1 MFDKYYVLNKHMER
15 IDKSVIT
22 TAKDVEAMKLI
33 QAYADFLKRSG
44 KIELPK
50 MHDIMRTRV
59 FSDYIPLDE
68 DWYYIRCAAI
78 ARHLY
83 MRPCVGINSLR
94 EHFGG
99 KHRNGVRH
107 AYHDHANGTIIR
119 SAIHNLE
126 KMGLVEEAKNG
137 GRKLTKAGQKELDL
151 IARQI

>member
-1 MFDKYYVLNKHMER
+1 MER

-59 FSDYIPLDE
+59 FSDYNLSMRTGTTFVVVDSLLRCS
-68 DWYYIRCAAI
+68 YIAAI

-107 AYHDHANGTIIR
+107 SYHDH
-119 SAIHNLE
+119 
-126 KMGLVEEAKNG
+126 VC
-137 GRKLTKAGQKELDL
+137 
-151 IARQI
+151 

>member
-1 MFDKYYVLNKHMER
+1 
-15 IDKSVIT
+15 
-22 TAKDVEAMKLI
+22 
-33 QAYADFLKRSG
+33 
-44 KIELPK
+44 
-50 MHDIMRTRV
+50 MRTGTTFVVVDGLLRW
-59 FSDYIPLDE
+59 SYI
-68 DWYYIRCAAI
+68 AAI

-83 MRPCVGINSLR
+83 MRPGVGINSLR

-107 AYHDHANGTIIR
+107 AYHDHVWMSILFERQANGTIIR

-137 GRKLTKAGQKELDL
+137 QVQQSELMCRGRKLTKAGQKELDL